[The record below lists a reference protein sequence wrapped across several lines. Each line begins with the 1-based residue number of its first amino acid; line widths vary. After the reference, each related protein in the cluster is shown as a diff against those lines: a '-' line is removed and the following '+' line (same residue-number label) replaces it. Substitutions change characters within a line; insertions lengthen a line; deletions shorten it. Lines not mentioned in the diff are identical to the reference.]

1 MFMQEQGCEM
11 GRTARLRLCR
21 GCRSVSVAR
30 MLTYVH
36 SVFEDL
42 SHHYVQIFEGVRRS
56 ARGRNCERSVSWCVM
71 MGRVRGD
78 DTVFSNAGWI
88 VLCLG

>member
-1 MFMQEQGCEM
+1 M
-11 GRTARLRLCR
+11 GRTARLRLCK
-21 GCRSVSVAR
+21 GCRSVSVAW
-30 MLTYVH
+30 MLTCAH

-42 SHHYVQIFEGVRRS
+42 LHHFVQIFEGVRRS
-56 ARGRNCERSVSWCVM
+56 ARGRICEGPVPWCVM